1 MKLTWLGHSCFLVE
15 SQGYRIVFDPYEP
28 DSVPGYL
35 PISVEADQVL
45 CSHEHRDHHGV
56 NQVTLRQGAAASPFT
71 IRTISTWH
79 DDQQGALRGPNT
91 IHILDDGNCRIA
103 HLGDLG
109 CELTPQQKE
118 ELKGLTAVLIPVGGY
133 YTIDAAQAKALVDE
147 LCPQV
152 VIPMHQP
159 LQQCGHLSFFPV
171 GAYPSNPCAG
181 CGTEASEQIILFS

>member
-71 IRTISTWH
+71 IRTISME
-79 DDQQGALRGPNT
+79 GT
-91 IHILDDGNCRIA
+91 ISQISFAIRTSIS
-103 HLGDLG
+103 
-109 CELTPQQKE
+109 
-118 ELKGLTAVLIPVGGY
+118 V
-133 YTIDAAQAKALVDE
+133 AA
-147 LCPQV
+147 P
-152 VIPMHQP
+152 
-159 LQQCGHLSFFPV
+159 
-171 GAYPSNPCAG
+171 
-181 CGTEASEQIILFS
+181 